1 MICPHCHADNRDG
14 AKYCNECGSPL
25 AAEKA
30 QMAAPAGQTEGA
42 SEDQAA
48 VASRNEELLDSLPPV
63 LPSESASDPG
73 ATAHLDGARS
83 DKAADGAGSAPA
95 EGRPAQVELPTI
107 KVAGVN
113 VDAEGRSFSTEEF
126 ADGMDGVDG
135 VDGAGGTP
143 RPGEKA
149 SADAPKAA
157 ELSTEDFPVLDPKE
171 VERARA
177 KAAYEEEGEGEPLY
191 PSIANALK
199 DYEKQNGFG
208 SGGSNT
214 TARPG
219 RSVGETAD
227 SSRSDEGTGAA
238 RRAYRAPDAQAQ
250 KKKRERRRRT
260 LSIVIPLAI
269 VIVVVAVLGGTYQ
282 LELWGGKTVPD
293 VVGRTQADAVY
304 LLEQKGFT
312 VVTTLVKSDETEG
325 IVLSQSPVADSKK
338 ENGSEV
344 EIKVSSSRVIPDVV
358 GMDRDEAVSLI
369 EEEGIL
375 NVVVVTEESEE
386 RSGTVLSV
394 SPSEGSRATSST
406 VVTVT
411 VATPYTVPDVT
422 GMSLDEAQEVLEDY
436 GYTVSVSYTYDADA
450 QVGTVAYTDPE
461 ADSVLTLGSKVT
473 IYLAQELDDFLENA
487 AYNYLSSLST
497 VTTNGTT
504 YQIESVFGVTY
515 KWADDNGDYVLAY
528 TVTTSSGEWVNGTI
542 VLSSDGAVVDVY

>member
-14 AKYCNECGSPL
+14 AKYCDECGTPL
-25 AAEKA
+25 AGAKA
-30 QMAAPAGQTEGA
+30 RPSAPDAQAEGA
-42 SEDQAA
+42 FEDQAA
-48 VASRNEELLDSLPPV
+48 AAPRKEQPLDSLPPV
-63 LPSESASDPG
+63 VPAESASDPG
-73 ATAHLDGARS
+73 ATAHLDAART
-83 DKAADGAGSAPA
+83 DEADGGAEPAPDG
-95 EGRPAQVELPTI
+95 GRAAQVELPTI

-113 VDAEGRSFSTEEF
+113 VDAEGRSFCAEDF
-126 ADGMDGVDG
+126 ADGT
-135 VDGAGGTP
+135 DGADGSP
-143 RPGEKA
+143 RPGGKA
-149 SADAPKAA
+149 SAESPKAA
-157 ELSTEDFPVLDPKE
+157 ELGTEDFPVLDPKE

-191 PSIANALK
+191 PSLANALK
-199 DYEKQNGFG
+199 DYEERNGYG
-208 SGGSNT
+208 SGGSNS
-214 TARPG
+214 TARPN

-227 SSRSDEGTGAA
+227 SSRPDEGTGAS

-260 LSIVIPLAI
+260 LSIVIPLALV
-269 VIVVVAVLGGTYQ
+269 VIVVASLGITYQ

-293 VVGRTQADAVY
+293 VVGRTQTDAVY
-304 LLEQKGFT
+304 MLEQKGFT

-325 IVLSQSPVADSKK
+325 IVLSQSPAADSKK
-338 ENGSEV
+338 ESGSEV

-358 GMDRDEAVSLI
+358 GMDREEAVSLI

-422 GMSLDEAQEVLEDY
+422 GMSLEEAQEVLEDY

-497 VTTNGTT
+497 VTTNGST

-528 TVTTSSGEWVNGTI
+528 TITTSSGEWVNGTI